1 MSLIASSSSCVSSL
15 AKLWRRALSVEAL
28 LTKLPLRAPPLPPKL
43 PRLGLGPGGGIGRH
57 LTRVGVQNTP
67 DGCHEKEPNL
77 TFIASVAVLV
87 VK

>member
-1 MSLIASSSSCVSSL
+1 MSLIPSSSSCVSSL
-15 AKLWRRALSVEAL
+15 AKLWRRALP
-28 LTKLPLRAPPLPPKL
+28 TKLPLRAPPLPPKL
-43 PRLGLGPGGGIGRH
+43 PRLGLGPGRGLGRH
-57 LTRVGVQNTP
+57 STRVGVQNTP